1 VGVGPGGYAEAMT
14 TDTASGQTRDDAVA
28 KIAELVSKARVG
40 MLTTM
45 TADGAHV
52 SRPMGLQQ
60 VEFDGDLWF
69 FAYEDS
75 AKIAEITAEPSV
87 NVSFSDTKASS
98 WTSVSGT
105 AEIVHDHAK
114 AEQLWS
120 PVLQAWFPDGLET
133 PGLTLIKVHADSAEY
148 WESPSSK
155 VVRLLGMARAAVT
168 HNPDAFPGENET
180 VTL

>member
-1 VGVGPGGYAEAMT
+1 MT
-14 TDTASGQTRDDAVA
+14 ADTAPDSVRDEAVA
-28 KIAELVSKARVG
+28 KIADLVSDARIG

-45 TADGAHV
+45 TSDGAHV

-69 FAYEDS
+69 FAYDDS
-75 AKIAEITAEPSV
+75 DKVAEISAEPSV

-105 AEIVHDHAK
+105 AEIIHDHAK
-114 AEQLWS
+114 AEELWN
-120 PVLQAWFPDGLET
+120 PMLQAWFADGLDT

-148 WESPSSK
+148 WDGPSSK
-155 VVRLLGMARAAVT
+155 VVRLLGMARAAIT
-168 HNPDAFPGENET
+168 HDPDAFPGENET

>member
-1 VGVGPGGYAEAMT
+1 MT
-14 TDTASGQTRDDAVA
+14 SDTAIGSTSHEAVA
-28 KIAELVSKARVG
+28 KIAELVKAARIG

-45 TADGAHV
+45 TPTGAHV

-75 AKIAEITAEPSV
+75 DKVAEIRSEPSV
-87 NVSFSDTKASS
+87 NVAFSDTKASS
-98 WTSVSGT
+98 WTSVSGH
-105 AEIVHDHAK
+105 AQIVSDRAK
-114 AEQLWS
+114 AEELWN
-120 PVLQAWFPDGLET
+120 PMLQAWFADGLDT
-133 PGLTLIKVHADSAEY
+133 PGLTLIKIHANSAEY
-148 WESPSSK
+148 WDGPSSK

>member
-1 VGVGPGGYAEAMT
+1 MT
-14 TDTASGQTRDDAVA
+14 DDITQTRDDAVA
-28 KIAELVSKARVG
+28 KIAELVSDARIG

-45 TADGAHV
+45 TSTGAHV

-75 AKIAEITAEPSV
+75 AKVAEITATPSV
-87 NVSFSDTKASS
+87 NVAFSDTKASS
-98 WTSVSGT
+98 WTSVSGR

-114 AEQLWS
+114 AEELWN
-120 PVLQAWFPDGLET
+120 PMLAAWFPHGLET

-148 WESPSSK
+148 WDGPSSK
-155 VVRLLGMARAAVT
+155 AARLVGIARAAIT
-168 HNPDAFPGENET
+168 HNPDAFPGENAT